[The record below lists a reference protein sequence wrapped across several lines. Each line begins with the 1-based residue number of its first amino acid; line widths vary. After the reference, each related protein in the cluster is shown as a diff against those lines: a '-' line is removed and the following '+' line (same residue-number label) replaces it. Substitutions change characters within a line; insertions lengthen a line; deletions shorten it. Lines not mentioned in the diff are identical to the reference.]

1 MPSFIWPN
9 PKNSRV
15 SAVGALGRF
24 IHWTGVIAALLCA
37 LMAVEFLVEGWA
49 RHLSYDL
56 LIAALVLTFGT
67 RGLRYV
73 LARE

>member
-1 MPSFIWPN
+1 LPSFIWPN
-9 PKNSRV
+9 PKRARV
-15 SAVGALGRF
+15 SAAGAFGRF
-24 IHWTGVIAALLCA
+24 LHWTGVIAAMLCA

-56 LIAALVLTFGT
+56 LLTAVVLTFGT
-67 RGLRYV
+67 RALRYV

>member
-9 PKNSRV
+9 PTRSRV
-15 SAVGALGRF
+15 GAAGALGRV
-24 IHWTGVIAALLCA
+24 IHWLGLVAALLCA

-49 RHLSYDL
+49 RRLSYDL
-56 LIAALVLTFGT
+56 LIAAVTLPFGT
-67 RGLRYV
+67 RALRYV

>member
-9 PKNSRV
+9 PTRSRV
-15 SAVGALGRF
+15 GVAGVFGRF
-24 IHWTGVIAALLCA
+24 IHWLGVIAALLCA

-49 RHLSYDL
+49 RHLSYNL
-56 LIAALVLTFGT
+56 LIAAAALALGT
-67 RGLRYV
+67 RALRYV

>member
-1 MPSFIWPN
+1 LPSFIWPN

-15 SAVGALGRF
+15 SAAGAFGRLL
-24 IHWTGVIAALLCA
+24 HWIGVIAAMLCA

-49 RHLSYDL
+49 RHLSYGL
-56 LIAALVLTFGT
+56 LATALVLTFGT
-67 RGLRYV
+67 RALRYV

>member
-1 MPSFIWPN
+1 LPSIIWPN
-9 PKNSRV
+9 PKRSH
-15 SAVGALGRF
+15 VGPAGSFGRF
-24 IHWTGVIAALLCA
+24 IHWVGLIAALLCA

-56 LIAALVLTFGT
+56 LLTAVILTFGT
-67 RGLRYV
+67 RALRYM